1 MTEKS
6 SMNNKDLLDLRWNG
20 KLPENYG
27 QIFNEIAYLIRKEFI
42 ELIEQLSSNMS
53 NNLDWWVEGPASRN
67 YFSSPLF
74 HYCCSLIFIENVPEF
89 NDGLADQC
97 RRFISLI
104 DMLYEQNCSIVLLAA
119 SPITSLC
126 KIDKLKKEFARTSS
140 RLYEMTIIKQ
150 VK

>member
-6 SMNNKDLLDLRWNG
+6 TMNNKDLLDLRWNG

-27 QIFNEIAYLIRKEFI
+27 QIFNEIAYLIRKEFV

-74 HYCCSLIFIENVPEF
+74 HYCCSL
-89 NDGLADQC
+89 
-97 RRFISLI
+97 
-104 DMLYEQNCSIVLLAA
+104 VLLEKLEAEK
-119 SPITSLC
+119 
-126 KIDKLKKEFARTSS
+126 KIA
-140 RLYEMTIIKQ
+140 
-150 VK
+150 